1 MGFVCIALS
10 VLAGADLAVSRGYME
25 SDVHQTMPVLML
37 GIGVD
42 DMFVMC
48 NAMDQSSLKQPLRKR
63 FVEAIRHAGSTITIT
78 SFTNVFAFLAGSYST
93 IPVV

>member
-1 MGFVCIALS
+1 MEDQKYAILAIIFIVVYCFLLLGACSPIHCKVSLAVVGFVCIALS
-10 VLAGADLAVSRGYME
+10 ILAGADLAISRGYLE

-48 NAMDQSSLKQPLRKR
+48 NAID
-63 FVEAIRHAGSTITIT
+63 
-78 SFTNVFAFLAGSYST
+78 
-93 IPVV
+93 